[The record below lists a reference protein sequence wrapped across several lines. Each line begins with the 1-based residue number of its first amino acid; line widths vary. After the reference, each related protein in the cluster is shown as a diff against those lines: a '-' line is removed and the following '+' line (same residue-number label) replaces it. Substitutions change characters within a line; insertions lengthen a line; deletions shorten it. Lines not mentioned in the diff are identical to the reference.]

1 MADIGFIGLGNMG
14 GPMAANLAAAGL
26 ALVVFDLAGTQ
37 ERAPSGAVAAGSAA
51 EVAQRSDV
59 VMLSLPAGA
68 AVLAVA
74 AEIVKAEKR
83 RATAVVDLSTIGVA
97 AGRELASLLQEGG
110 LAYLEAPVSGGVNG
124 AQAATLAVM
133 ASGEAE
139 VWESVGMLLEPI
151 SKNRFLVGSEPGQA
165 QAMKLLNNF
174 LSATAMTATSE
185 ALVFGERHGLDLS
198 TMIDVLNASSG
209 RNTATSDKFPR
220 LLAGATELGFQST
233 LMAKDVSLYAT
244 SAEEQ
249 DALGDIAEQVA
260 AVCTALAESRPG
272 ADFSTIFEFTRELAE

>member
-1 MADIGFIGLGNMG
+1 
-14 GPMAANLAAAGL
+14 MAANLAAAGL
-26 ALVVFDLAGTQ
+26 ALVVFDLAGTE
-37 ERAPSGAVAAGSAA
+37 ERAPSGAAAAGSAA

-83 RATAVVDLSTIGVA
+83 RATTVVDLSTIGVA

-185 ALVFGERHGLDLS
+185 ALVFG
-198 TMIDVLNASSG
+198 SG
-209 RNTATSDKFPR
+209 TDW
-220 LLAGATELGFQST
+220 
-233 LMAKDVSLYAT
+233 
-244 SAEEQ
+244 
-249 DALGDIAEQVA
+249 I
-260 AVCTALAESRPG
+260 
-272 ADFSTIFEFTRELAE
+272 